1 MEQGMAVNWSGGL
14 IRWMPHRD
22 RQGKA
27 FPLNHL
33 HPFRLNYALLAAK
46 GHPSREVVLYV
57 GFGLHC
63 FSVQR
68 RGADDDMISDNREC
82 RAFDGVRYT
91 LSKRLPEIIRHV
103 IEGRQ
108 SCERTAADNYVAVR
122 LDSGERYGV
131 FFNLKR
137 WKRHGSNSVLLLV
150 QSAYP
155 LDPRKPHPGKGR
167 YSFNLLLGE
176 ILRGRARQ
184 DDEPDPRRFADVL
197 GAPQERKPRPAMLG
211 EAP

>member
-1 MEQGMAVNWSGGL
+1 MAVNWSGGL

-82 RAFDGVRYT
+82 RAFDGV
-91 LSKRLPEIIRHV
+91 
-103 IEGRQ
+103 
-108 SCERTAADNYVAVR
+108 
-122 LDSGERYGV
+122 
-131 FFNLKR
+131 
-137 WKRHGSNSVLLLV
+137 
-150 QSAYP
+150 
-155 LDPRKPHPGKGR
+155 
-167 YSFNLLLGE
+167 
-176 ILRGRARQ
+176 
-184 DDEPDPRRFADVL
+184 
-197 GAPQERKPRPAMLG
+197 
-211 EAP
+211 